1 MYKIKNLIYLFII
14 QSCSFVYSD
23 CPSDDHDKLKISE
36 GYIEIS
42 ESRKIFFSDAK
53 ITDNK
58 VLLKDIK
65 LSTCEN
71 NSIWKIRSSSAVIN
85 DKTNDVEIDNSVVEI
100 FEVPIFWIGDIKLDD
115 KDTLNIPNLG
125 ITDSNFDISYKYRFK
140 TDRSITT
147 FEPIYTN
154 GTLGA
159 SISYAFQ
166 NKKSRLTFNTFAL
179 NDDRNSWIYRLK
191 SNYEINDGLNFHV
204 DFSDVSGSSLI
215 QNYGYKFLQTNRRA
229 LDLNKKIELTYLTT
243 NRIFTLSNHGFESLG
258 LLRPINHEKTFFKY
272 EAFYN
277 FFGWKLKRSS
287 EYSKFE
293 NRQNAPIVQEMS
305 MDNMRMGFPYKVF
318 KNVDRTSRDLELTK
332 DILHSKAL
340 LKTSLAAYWSEYKIK
355 DAQII
360 ENQNSSNF
368 VIQQI
373 LSPNNTKLKIGY
385 LWSTFNDESNY
396 PILDSYPKMPS
407 PESNISLNSWLGRD
421 RSGNQRKVFLYYS
434 NMYKGLN
441 ASFSTN
447 LYEKYNFENES
458 MIFKKFYA
466 KKPVFF
472 NFNKDFGNI
481 NIRVKGNYSLEKEK
495 FMSNIFGIDYVG
507 DSSSLSIEK
516 NKFMMA
522 SYPLMGIN
530 NYFLK
535 FRKNFDNF
543 VLFSR
548 TQYSFEDKTL
558 NENVIGTE
566 WSYDC
571 LKFRLSF
578 ERARFFPYV
587 PLESTGLSYIDQINL
602 TNTVVKNNLSF
613 EFELIGLTKGLNP
626 LKNILQNGIYN

>member
-1 MYKIKNLIYLFII
+1 M
-14 QSCSFVYSD
+14 C
-23 CPSDDHDKLKISE
+23 
-36 GYIEIS
+36 
-42 ESRKIFFSDAK
+42 
-53 ITDNK
+53 
-58 VLLKDIK
+58 
-65 LSTCEN
+65 
-71 NSIWKIRSSSAVIN
+71 IR
-85 DKTNDVEIDNSVVEI
+85 
-100 FEVPIFWIGDIKLDD
+100 
-115 KDTLNIPNLG
+115 
-125 ITDSNFDISYKYRFK
+125 
-140 TDRSITT
+140 DR
-147 FEPIYTN
+147 
-154 GTLGA
+154 
-159 SISYAFQ
+159 
-166 NKKSRLTFNTFAL
+166 
-179 NDDRNSWIYRLK
+179 
-191 SNYEINDGLNFHV
+191 
-204 DFSDVSGSSLI
+204 
-215 QNYGYKFLQTNRRA
+215 
-229 LDLNKKIELTYLTT
+229 
-243 NRIFTLSNHGFESLG
+243 
-258 LLRPINHEKTFFKY
+258 
-272 EAFYN
+272 
-277 FFGWKLKRSS
+277 
-287 EYSKFE
+287 
-293 NRQNAPIVQEMS
+293 
-305 MDNMRMGFPYKVF
+305 
-318 KNVDRTSRDLELTK
+318 
-332 DILHSKAL
+332 
-340 LKTSLAAYWSEYKIK
+340 
-355 DAQII
+355 
-360 ENQNSSNF
+360 
-368 VIQQI
+368 I

-447 LYEKYNFENES
+447 LYEEYNFENES

-587 PLESTGLSYIDQINL
+587 PLESTGFSYIDQINL

-613 EFELIGLTKGLNP
+613 EFELVGLTKGLNP